1 MQPMQLFPEFCP
13 QFAILNASYA
23 AAAHSSAAEQLLS
36 RARGQVVFEPL
47 RYWPRAQ
54 LFEQLHQRRI
64 VIQIVSASKKNRGKR
79 QKCRKYES
87 RSGGAQLEFQIAR
100 LPLQRQNKYA
110 DRQGLI

>member
-64 VIQIVSASKKNRGKR
+64 VIQIVSASEKTERNVRNAGST
-79 QKCRKYES
+79 QAEVV
-87 RSGGAQLEFQIAR
+87 AR
-100 LPLQRQNKYA
+100 N
-110 DRQGLI
+110 

>member
-23 AAAHSSAAEQLLS
+23 AAARSSAAEQLLS

-64 VIQIVSASKKNRGKR
+64 VIQIVSASDEKAERNVRNAGST
-79 QKCRKYES
+79 QAEVV
-87 RSGGAQLEFQIAR
+87 AR
-100 LPLQRQNKYA
+100 N
-110 DRQGLI
+110 